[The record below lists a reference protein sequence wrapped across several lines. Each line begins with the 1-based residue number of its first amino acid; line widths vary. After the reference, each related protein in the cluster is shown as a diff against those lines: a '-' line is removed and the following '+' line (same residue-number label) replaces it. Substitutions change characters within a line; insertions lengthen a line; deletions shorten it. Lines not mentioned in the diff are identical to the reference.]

1 MNMQISDILMAVA
14 GGEIFVRRWVVENSD
29 AAPIILLHDSLGC
42 VDLWRDFPEALAQF
56 TKRTVIAY
64 DRLGFGRSSQRE
76 GLPSISFIEEEANI
90 YFPAIKQALGID
102 KFILLGHSVGG
113 GMAITIAA
121 THSQDCQA
129 VITEAAQAFVEE
141 RTLIGIRTAK
151 ASFAAPEQFAKLTK
165 LHGDKAQWVLDAWT
179 EVWLS
184 PDFRTWSLDIFLP
197 QVHCPV
203 LAIHGEKDEYGS
215 EAFPRRIV
223 ERVSGQSVL
232 AIIPECGHV
241 PHREKQAE
249 VLGLIARFVDEHP

>member
-102 KFILLGHSVGG
+102 EFILLGHSVGG

-151 ASFAAPEQFAKLTK
+151 VICPRFHGQFK
-165 LHGDKAQWVLDAWT
+165 
-179 EVWLS
+179 
-184 PDFRTWSLDIFLP
+184 R
-197 QVHCPV
+197 
-203 LAIHGEKDEYGS
+203 
-215 EAFPRRIV
+215 
-223 ERVSGQSVL
+223 
-232 AIIPECGHV
+232 
-241 PHREKQAE
+241 
-249 VLGLIARFVDEHP
+249 LI